1 MSYDDVKLVK
11 LIGGELVLG
20 EWTEGSQVIKNPA
33 ILQTVPTQQ
42 GVSMMLMPYGYPFET
57 EIEGE
62 IDARHV
68 MYVYKTYPSELATK
82 YMEAKSNLT
91 LSGPGDLQT
100 LNDLAQSAGG
110 DLSTLLKK

>member
-20 EWTEGSQVIKNPA
+20 EWPDGADTIKNPA

-57 EIEGE
+57 EIKGE
-62 IDARHV
+62 IETRHV
-68 MYVYKTYPSELATK
+68 LYKYETFPNELATK

>member
-1 MSYDDVKLVK
+1 MSYDNVKLVK

-20 EWTEGSQVIKNPA
+20 EWAEGSDVIENPA

-57 EIEGE
+57 EIGGQIE
-62 IDARHV
+62 ARHV
-68 MYVYKTYPSELATK
+68 MYVYETFPNELTTK

-91 LSGPGDLQT
+91 LSGPGDMQT

-110 DLSTLLKK
+110 DISTLLKK

>member
-1 MSYDDVKLVK
+1 MAYEDVKLVK
-11 LIGGELVLG
+11 LVGGELVLG
-20 EWTEGSQVIKNPA
+20 QWAEGSDVIKNPA

-57 EIEGE
+57 EIKGE
-62 IDARHV
+62 IEARHV
-68 MYVYKTYPSELATK
+68 LYTYDSCPDELTTK

-100 LNDLAQSAGG
+100 LNDLAQSTGG